1 MVQRDQANDAVEPLT
16 CGIRLACLTWP
27 KPNGLGR
34 GEAFTHFLTLFMN
47 IDSDEG
53 ENYLTYP
60 LTGKENELPFVNSFT
75 NPDPPIQAILDEYWS
90 TILTAR
96 LLPVG
101 LPGESNV
108 ALKKKVVSYSPQYV
122 AHQFGLAQALP
133 APLFPDTDDQLVHYE
148 VDDLKKLEQL
158 LDRNHERIEEQ
169 FNHQSFPEIARCWQC
184 TQTFTTWWSKYFKN
198 HTRHIGPSFSNM
210 ILPTK
215 TRDKTPSPTS
225 GRQQDRGKAIALGSK
240 KRNTRSHSRGPPFEK
255 SFKTWRNLTHS
266 CNCSCSEGNGRLNHN
281 PRQARTPFS
290 NRESSPIEA
299 DEEDTEGEEAP
310 RQALFRT
317 PTLVVTAP
325 SSPEHAHSDEQSLD
339 LFLSQAKQVYSSGG
353 KVPLNRG
360 TGSKEVAAEPEVG
373 DAPPIP
379 ATLSRV
385 AAKIMSLLGFPLE
398 DLATDD
404 KLKAELISML
414 TLSISLVTVSGLYSS
429 DLLALAGQKKELDA
443 VVEGWKL
450 LCLRAVDCS
459 EASVQISQVLDQGR
473 KSEQEAVARV
483 ESLEV
488 ELAAA
493 KEGLA
498 NIRSANEDLSGKL
511 KLYEENK
518 ASLATM
524 TFKAETDMGNA
535 RASFNAA
542 EKKVESLDELR
553 TRLKLSL
560 DRFI

>member
-1 MVQRDQANDAVEPLT
+1 MNLWLKAVFEPIMVQRDQASDAVEPST
-16 CGIRLACLTWP
+16 CGIRLGCLTWP
-27 KPNGLGR
+27 KPSGLGR

-75 NPDPPIQAILDEYWS
+75 NPDPLIQAILDEYWS
-90 TILTAR
+90 MILTAR

-108 ALKKKVVSYSPQYV
+108 ALKKKVVLYSPQYV
-122 AHQFGLAQALP
+122 ARQFGLTQALP
-133 APLFPDTDDQLVHYE
+133 APLLPDTDDQLVHYE

-158 LDRNHERIEEQ
+158 LDRNHQRIEEQ
-169 FNHQSFPEIARCWQC
+169 FNRQSFPEISRCWQC
-184 TQTFTTWWSKYFKN
+184 TQTFTTWWSKQNSIPNFGLPARSRKSY
-198 HTRHIGPSFSNM
+198 SF
-210 ILPTK
+210 
-215 TRDKTPSPTS
+215 
-225 GRQQDRGKAIALGSK
+225 GVEEEEYSK
-240 KRNTRSHSRGPPFEK
+240 SFEGPPFEE
-255 SFKTWRNLTHS
+255 SFKTLRNLTHS
-266 CNCSCSEGNGRLNHN
+266 CHCSSSE
-281 PRQARTPFS
+281 
-290 NRESSPIEA
+290 
-299 DEEDTEGEEAP
+299 
-310 RQALFRT
+310 
-317 PTLVVTAP
+317 VTAP
-325 SSPEHAHSDEQSLD
+325 SSPEHA
-339 LFLSQAKQVYSSGG
+339 
-353 KVPLNRG
+353 
-360 TGSKEVAAEPEVG
+360 
-373 DAPPIP
+373 PPIS

-385 AAKIMSLLGFPLE
+385 AAKIMLLLGFPLE

-404 KLKAELISML
+404 KLKAELTSAINTLDNELPISEADL
-414 TLSISLVTVSGLYSS
+414 IHEFGDFVSGLYSS
-429 DLLALAGQKKELDA
+429 DLLALVGQKKELNA

-450 LCLRAVDCS
+450 LCRRAVDCS

-483 ESLEV
+483 KALEI
-488 ELAAA
+488 ELATA

-498 NIRSANEDLSGKL
+498 NIQSAKEDLSGKL
-511 KLYEENK
+511 KRYEENK
-518 ASLATM
+518 ASLATA

-542 EKKVESLDELR
+542 EKKVESLDQLR